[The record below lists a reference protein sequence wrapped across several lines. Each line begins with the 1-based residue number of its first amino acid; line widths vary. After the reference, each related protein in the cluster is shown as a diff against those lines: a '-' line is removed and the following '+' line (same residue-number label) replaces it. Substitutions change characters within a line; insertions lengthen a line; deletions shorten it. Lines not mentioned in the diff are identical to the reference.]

1 MKYRGSKIYK
11 IVGMTGWT
19 KVREIAACFRKL
31 EIGELQKT
39 ATDNLIPYKKVGG
52 YLPTADTRTVMTS
65 ALYLLNSTQV
75 SLVGRI
81 YVETCCQGFWKT

>member
-1 MKYRGSKIYK
+1 
-11 IVGMTGWT
+11 MTGRT
-19 KVREIAACFRKL
+19 RVREIAACFRKL

-39 ATDNLIPYKKVGG
+39 ATDNLIPYSGSG

-81 YVETCCQGFWKT
+81 YVETCCQGFWKTQFPGV